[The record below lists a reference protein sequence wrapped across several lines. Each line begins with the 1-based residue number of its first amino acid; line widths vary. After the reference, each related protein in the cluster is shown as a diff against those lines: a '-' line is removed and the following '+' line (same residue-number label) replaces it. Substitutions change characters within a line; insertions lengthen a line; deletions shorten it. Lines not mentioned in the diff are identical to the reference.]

1 MNLLIEYFTSSN
13 SNRDAEYKT
22 CIRENLN
29 CKTIEKVIVFISDE
43 TSKLDIVSEK
53 LEIVKL
59 GQRPTFKFLFEW
71 ANQNYPEQICI
82 IGNTDIIFDDS
93 LINLKNYNFDKS
105 FLALTRWDLVNRDN
119 QWFMAFFNHPYRD
132 NGWTMG
138 MLSQDSWIFKT
149 PIQIDERSNFLMGK
163 PGCDNRIVAIY
174 HELGYNVKNPSK
186 KIITK
191 HLHTTNYRTYNHT
204 DMVLGPYLLVEPT
217 DDLEKE
223 SWKQI
228 ILHF

>member
-1 MNLLIEYFTSSN
+1 VNLLIEYFTSTN
-13 SNRDAEYKT
+13 PNRDTEYKT
-22 CIRENLN
+22 CIKENLN
-29 CKTIEKVIVFISDE
+29 CETIDKVVVFISDE

-53 LEIVKL
+53 LDIVKL
-59 GQRPTFKFLFEW
+59 EQRPTFKFLFEW

-82 IGNTDIIFDDS
+82 IGNTDIIFDES
-93 LINLKNYNFDKS
+93 LSNLKNYNFEKS
-105 FLALTRWDLVNRDN
+105 FIALTRWDLVNRDN

-132 NGWTMG
+132 NNWTMG

-149 PIQIDERSNFLMGK
+149 PIQIDERSSFLMGK

-174 HELGYNVKNPSK
+174 HELGYNVKNPSR

-204 DMVLGPYLLVEPT
+204 DMVFGPYLLVEPT

-223 SWKQI
+223 SWKKI